1 MGDLAAAIRTGYG
14 TSTQLPGL
22 AADLVVTDPD
32 GWLPA
37 DTFTGEGVEVLL
49 AAARRRWTAPPHV
62 AAALVWKAYSY
73 WLAVPAVFG
82 WVAARRVPQL
92 SASQVLVRLDA
103 PYAPVRLGLRPGGG
117 TTVLPADPLAGEPG
131 VAVVADEPA
140 LLAAL
145 RRTLLDEHVGPLLDA
160 MQARARIGR
169 RLLLGSL
176 ASGVAHAARRAGASA
191 DETGLLLGTLGVAGL
206 VDRGTGADGRPT
218 IRRRTCCLLFTLPER
233 KFCGDC
239 CYW

>member
-32 GWLPA
+32 GWLA
-37 DTFTGEGVEVLL
+37 AGTFTGEGVDVLL

-62 AAALVWKAYSY
+62 AAALVFKAYTY

-82 WVAARRVPQL
+82 WVTARRVPDV
-92 SASQVLVRLDA
+92 SAAQVLVRLDA

-117 TTVLPADPLAGEPG
+117 TTVLPADPLAGEPAVT
-131 VAVVADEPA
+131 VAADEAA

-145 RRTLLDEHVGPLLDA
+145 RRTLLDEHVDPVLDA
-160 MQARARIGR
+160 LRARARIGR
-169 RLLLGSL
+169 RQLLGSL
-176 ASGVAHAARRAGASA
+176 ASGVAHAARRADASA
-191 DETGLLLGTLGVAGL
+191 EETSLLLSTLGVAGL
-206 VDRGTGADGRPT
+206 VDRGTDADGRAT